1 MKFLYIHSLTLG
13 MCILAALQHRLSS
26 LTTLI
31 RYQFLLMALSVSP
44 IIMYWVCSRV
54 EALYRYWSFGFYRYQ
69 LYFLSK
75 STNTNHRSVP
85 DISAE
90 LTYQYTSIL
99 EEIHTVLY
107 FVFTW
112 IYSKHISK
120 QNCNFYRTM
129 STLYENICNFYRCNL
144 VFTRCSA

>member
-1 MKFLYIHSLTLG
+1 M
-13 MCILAALQHRLSS
+13 AALQHRLSS

-31 RYQFLLMALSVSP
+31 RYQFLSMALSVSP
-44 IIMYWVCSRV
+44 IIMYWVCSTV

-85 DISAE
+85 DISTE

-107 FVFTW
+107 FVFT
-112 IYSKHISK
+112 
-120 QNCNFYRTM
+120 
-129 STLYENICNFYRCNL
+129 
-144 VFTRCSA
+144 

>member
-1 MKFLYIHSLTLG
+1 MRLSLVFFLPQEIIQHTRLDWTCEVHVYTFTNSWNVH
-13 MCILAALQHRLSS
+13 LAALQHRLSS

-31 RYQFLLMALSVSP
+31 RYQFLSMALSVSP

-99 EEIHTVLY
+99 EEIHTVLQ
-107 FVFTW
+107 FVFT
-112 IYSKHISK
+112 
-120 QNCNFYRTM
+120 
-129 STLYENICNFYRCNL
+129 
-144 VFTRCSA
+144 